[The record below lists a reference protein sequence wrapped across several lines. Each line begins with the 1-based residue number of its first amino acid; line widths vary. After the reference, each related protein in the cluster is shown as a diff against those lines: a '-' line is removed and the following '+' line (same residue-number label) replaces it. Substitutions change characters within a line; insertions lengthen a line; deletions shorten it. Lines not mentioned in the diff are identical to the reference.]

1 MPKKLISTKYGNK
14 NINFNKGDEIGMF
27 KSGSTV
33 ILLFT
38 DKVTLS
44 ENLKLNQPIRVGN
57 KIGMTI

>member
-14 NINFNKGDEIGMF
+14 NITFNKGDEIGMF

-44 ENLKLNQPIRVGN
+44 KDLKLNQPIRVGN
-57 KIGMTI
+57 KIGITI

>member
-1 MPKKLISTKYGNK
+1 MPKKLISTKCGNK

-57 KIGMTI
+57 KIGITI